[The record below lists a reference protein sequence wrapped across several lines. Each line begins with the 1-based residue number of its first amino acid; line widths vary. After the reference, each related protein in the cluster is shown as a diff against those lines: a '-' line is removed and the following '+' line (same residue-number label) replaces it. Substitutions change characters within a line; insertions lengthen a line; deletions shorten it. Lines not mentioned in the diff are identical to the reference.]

1 MVGSSN
7 SDHSILLLHVFL
19 SLEPPCT
26 HRTSKPLSP
35 TMQLNYQGTCAT
47 WKPAARGSGCEHTGL
62 IENKAIS
69 LPGEAAETRWLK
81 PGMMVHAWNPSTGP
95 GTGRRTT
102 YYTFEARLG

>member
-1 MVGSSN
+1 MVGSSK
-7 SDHSILLLHVFL
+7 SDHSILFLHVFL

-35 TMQLNYQGTCAT
+35 TVQLNYQGTCAT
-47 WKPAARGSGCEHTGL
+47 WKPAARGSRCEHTGL

-81 PGMMVHAWNPSTGP
+81 PGMMVPCLESQYWAGHRQEDHILHIRG
-95 GTGRRTT
+95 
-102 YYTFEARLG
+102 